1 MIVFYIYVLFAL
13 TTAFTSLYEI
23 LFPVTNRRSKEGFE
37 TESMFMT
44 YIIFFCMAFVLA
56 PLLFLSCILP
66 SMGDRFRSSLY
77 EGLYPKE

>member
-1 MIVFYIYVLFAL
+1 MIVLYIYALFAL

-23 LFPVTNRRSKEGFE
+23 LMPVINRRSKEGLE
-37 TESMFMT
+37 TDSTFMT

-66 SMGDRFRSSLY
+66 SMGERFRSSLY
-77 EGLYPKE
+77 DGLYPKE